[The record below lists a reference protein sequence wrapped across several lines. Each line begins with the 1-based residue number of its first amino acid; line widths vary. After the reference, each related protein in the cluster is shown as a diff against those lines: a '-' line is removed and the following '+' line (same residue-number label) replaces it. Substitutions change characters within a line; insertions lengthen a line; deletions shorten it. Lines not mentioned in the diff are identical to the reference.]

1 VDRQKEDDSMTRFRE
16 RARSSIRTIAVTG
29 GLFIAAGANVSA
41 HPFAFDT
48 AKMVGFTVLTAEDGA
63 MDAKDMVVIKYDGP
77 ITFPMAENLREIWG
91 EIAKTRRF
99 QIVALRLNS
108 PGGTQSEGE
117 EVISIL
123 REIRERA
130 KLVTLVGE
138 HDLCA
143 SMCIPLFIQGETR
156 FASPASAWMFH
167 GAAHYMSNV
176 PSLSM
181 TMRYV
186 DYFKDRGVGTTFVN
200 SLVEKQYLLS
210 PGEYWLSGNELAE
223 QSDIVTRIAPS
234 WNPAQPNPGPVP
246 GLRSGI

>member
-1 VDRQKEDDSMTRFRE
+1 MTEIENNALAGVRQFVRL
-16 RARSSIRTIAVTG
+16 AIAG
-29 GLFIAAGANVSA
+29 AFLIAATTSVDA

-63 MDAKDMVVIKYDGP
+63 MEAADMVVIKYDGT
-77 ITFPMAENLREIWG
+77 IAFPMAANLKEVWD
-91 EIAKTRRF
+91 EIAKTGRY
-99 QIVALRLNS
+99 QTVVLRLNS

-123 REIRERA
+123 RKIREHA

-167 GAAHYMSNV
+167 GAALYMSNI
-176 PSLSM
+176 PCLTM

-186 DYFKDRGVGTTFVN
+186 DYFKHRDVGTSFVN
-200 SLVEKQYLLS
+200 SLVERKYLSS
-210 PGEYWLSGNELAE
+210 PGEYWISGSELAA
-223 QSDIVTRIAPS
+223 QSDIVTRLAPR
-234 WNPAQPNPGPVP
+234 WNPAEPNPGPVP
-246 GLRSGI
+246 GFRSGV